1 MCWPFWL
8 CYSCFCSL
16 HIFLFWFFYFMY
28 MDWRWVTTIAHYF
41 SCHRFR
47 GRWVWFVRKSRLD
60 AELIDV
66 FWGSLVN
73 REFRPFALKLC
84 CFNLMCRW
92 STISFDSSSAL
103 TRLDSSWYIFLSII
117 LFFWELPGV
126 RCSVWFFYIISE
138 KSVTLIASLLSILL
152 FIWNMRK
159 RPYILKFAIC
169 CLLLG
174 M

>member
-1 MCWPFWL
+1 M
-8 CYSCFCSL
+8 
-16 HIFLFWFFYFMY
+16 
-28 MDWRWVTTIAHYF
+28 TTIAHYF

-47 GRWVWFVRKSRLD
+47 GRWVWFVVRKSWLD

-103 TRLDSSWYIFLSII
+103 TRLDSSWYIFFFCLFFYFFSFLLGTPGEYDAVYDSFI
-117 LFFWELPGV
+117 LFLANLSF
-126 RCSVWFFYIISE
+126 
-138 KSVTLIASLLSILL
+138 SLLL
-152 FIWNMRK
+152 F
-159 RPYILKFAIC
+159 
-169 CLLLG
+169 CLYCFLFEI
-174 M
+174 